1 MRLKNKVA
9 IVVGAGQTSGETV
22 GNGRATAILFAREG
36 AQVLLVDKNLA
47 SAQETETMIR
57 DESGIASSCAG
68 DVSVDSDC
76 LAFTN
81 ACVERYG
88 KIDILHHNVGIGVGD
103 RGPIETPESVWD
115 KMLDVNL
122 KGAFLTSKHVL
133 PVMREAGSGSI
144 IFISSI
150 AAICSMNAIAYKASK
165 AGMNSLSQAIAIDN
179 ARFGIRSNVIMPGLM
194 DTPIA
199 IEGIS
204 KALNKTR
211 DEVRERRNAQVPLG
225 SKMGDAWDVAKA
237 ALFLA
242 SDDAGFI
249 TGINLPVDGG
259 QSARIG

>member
-1 MRLKNKVA
+1 MRLENRVA
-9 IVVGAGQTSGETV
+9 IVVGAGQTPGETI

-36 AQVLLVDKNLA
+36 ARVLLVDKRVE
-47 SAQETETMIR
+47 SALETEAIIKS
-57 DESGIASSCAG
+57 EGGIASSCAG
-68 DVSVDSDC
+68 DVSVDADC

-81 ACVERYG
+81 TCVERYG

-103 RGPIETPESVWD
+103 RGPIETAESVWD
-115 KMLDVNL
+115 KMIDVNL

-133 PVMREAGSGSI
+133 PIMREAGSGSL

-179 ARFGIRSNVIMPGLM
+179 APFGIRSNVIMPGLM

-204 KALNKTR
+204 KMINKTR
-211 DEVRERRNAQVPLG
+211 DQVRARRDAQVPLG
-225 SKMGDAWDVAKA
+225 SKMGSAWDVANA

-242 SDDAGFI
+242 SDEASFI

>member
-1 MRLKNKVA
+1 MRLEDKVA
-9 IVVGAGQTSGETV
+9 IVVGAGQTPGETI
-22 GNGRATAILFAREG
+22 GNGRATAMLFAREG
-36 AQVLLVDKNLA
+36 AQVLVVDRNLA
-47 SAQETETMIR
+47 SARETEAMIK
-57 DESGIASSCAG
+57 DEGGVASSCAG
-68 DVSVDSDC
+68 DVSVDADC
-76 LAFTN
+76 LAFAT
-81 ACVERYG
+81 ACIERFG
-88 KIDILHHNVGIGVGD
+88 QIDILHHNVGIGVGD
-103 RGPIETPESVWD
+103 RGPIETAESVWD

-122 KGAFLTSKHVL
+122 KGAFLTTKHVL

-165 AGMNSLSQAIAIDN
+165 AGMNALSQAIAIDN

-211 DEVRERRNAQVPLG
+211 DEVRKGRNKQVPLG

-242 SDDAGFI
+242 SDDASFI
-249 TGINLPVDGG
+249 TGVNLPVDGG